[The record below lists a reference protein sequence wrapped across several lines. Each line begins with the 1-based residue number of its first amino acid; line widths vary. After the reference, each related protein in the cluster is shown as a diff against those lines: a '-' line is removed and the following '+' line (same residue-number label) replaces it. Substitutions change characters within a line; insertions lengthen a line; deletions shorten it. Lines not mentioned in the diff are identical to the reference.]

1 MSVLSTPIKNDI
13 AMQKDIFRFAATLF
27 AQTSNEYSSLESQLQ
42 MIKCVF
48 VKQKNESMTVE
59 EISVQLLDIYKYHV
73 SDDEIIAAIKKHK
86 KVFQVVAVDDTEA
99 YKLLESVY
107 QETMELQKDNIDSYI
122 DKFIKTHDIKNT
134 EVCSNAIYKYLYELT
149 TTNINT
155 YRVLIRGKSGTTFSD
170 KELSVDVSDFSA
182 EEQKY
187 VVSYSCLLI
196 LYFS

>member
-1 MSVLSTPIKNDI
+1 MTVLSTPIKNDI

-134 EVCSNAIYKYLYELT
+134 EVCSNAIYKYEL
-149 TTNINT
+149 
-155 YRVLIRGKSGTTFSD
+155 F
-170 KELSVDVSDFSA
+170 
-182 EEQKY
+182 
-187 VVSYSCLLI
+187 
-196 LYFS
+196 